1 MRLGPFAALLM
12 VRVVAWFLRS
22 IVSGDGEWSRDTSTF
37 VVERSMGAA
46 KVDLMEVFGV
56 NSKSV
61 REMLGA
67 LRNIIVLCLV
77 EDLSTI
83 DAQVFVFP
91 YT

>member
-1 MRLGPFAALLM
+1 MLLVPLTALLV
-12 VRVVAWFLRS
+12 VRVVSWFLRS
-22 IVSGDGEWSRDTSTF
+22 IVSGDGEWSRSTSTF
-37 VVERSMGAA
+37 VVERWMEAS

-83 DAQVFVFP
+83 DAQVFVFL